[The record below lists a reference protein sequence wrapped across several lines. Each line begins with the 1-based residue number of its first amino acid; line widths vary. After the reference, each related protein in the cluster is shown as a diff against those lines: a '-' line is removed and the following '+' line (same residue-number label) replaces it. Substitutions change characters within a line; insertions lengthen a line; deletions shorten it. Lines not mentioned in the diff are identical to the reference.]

1 MSKRILVGDDEPNI
15 VAALEFVLQR
25 AGYEVET
32 ARNGEEVLRRIEH
45 AAPDLVLLD
54 IMMPILSGYDV
65 CRRIRSRPDWHRL
78 KVVMLSA
85 RGREAESQRGLDAG
99 ADLYVVKPFSN
110 KDLLQ
115 KIDALLAG

>member
-45 AAPDLVLLD
+45 AAPDLVVLD
-54 IMMPILSGYDV
+54 VMMPVLSGYDV
-65 CRRIRSRPDWHRL
+65 CRRIRSRPEWSRV

-85 RGREAESQRGLDAG
+85 RGREAESRRGLDAG